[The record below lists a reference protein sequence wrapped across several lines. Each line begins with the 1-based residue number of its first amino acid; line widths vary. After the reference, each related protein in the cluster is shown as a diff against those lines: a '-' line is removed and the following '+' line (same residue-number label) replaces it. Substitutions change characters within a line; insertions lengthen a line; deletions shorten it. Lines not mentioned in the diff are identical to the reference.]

1 MALSSAGIG
10 SGLDVN
16 SIISQLMALEQRPL
30 TALASKEAKYQSQ
43 LSAYGSLKGA
53 LSTFQSAAASL
64 ASPTK
69 FSALKASVADSTIAT
84 VSVAASATPGSHSI
98 EVQTLAQAQ
107 KLASAAHAA
116 TNTAIGTGKL
126 TISFGTYNADTF
138 TANADKASAEITIG
152 AGQNSLTGIRD
163 AINAADAG
171 VSAAIINDGTGYRLT
186 VSSKDSGTENAI
198 RIAVTDDDAAHTDN
212 AGLSQV
218 AFDARTVSGVT
229 NLTETVAAKDAVVV
243 IDGITVTKSS
253 NTISDALEGVTLSL
267 LKENLGSTTTLSI
280 AKDVAGVQSS
290 IQSFVK
296 AYNDL
301 NTTIVN
307 LTKYDAETKKASLLT
322 GESTVRTL
330 QSQLRGLF
338 NTPLSI
344 AAGGLTSLSDVGITF
359 QTDGTLKLDSTKLT
373 AALNDP
379 SKDVSTLFAQVAKPT
394 GSLVSLVAT
403 TASTQAGTYAVSVS
417 QMPTQGTSV
426 GSVTPTGNDLK
437 IVAGADDNIVLDVD
451 GVSVSITLTA
461 GNYTSA
467 TLAAEI
473 QTKIN
478 AALNLNSAG
487 ISVTVTETGG
497 PFTVTSASYGSTS
510 RVSITGGNG
519 SAVIFGTPVE
529 TAGLDIAGTIGG
541 VAATGSGYTLTGAG
555 AASGLS
561 IKIDGGTT
569 GDRGS
574 VSFGNGYAYQ
584 LDKLMSRMLD
594 EDSLIEGRLDGI
606 SSSIEDIGDRREA
619 MIQRLESVEKRLR
632 AQFTALDTL
641 MSRMQQTSSFL
652 SQQLANLPT
661 YE

>member
-1 MALSSAGIG
+1 MAISSAGIG

-30 TALASKEAKYQSQ
+30 TALASKEAKYQAQ

-64 ASPTK
+64 ASPAK
-69 FSALKASVADSTIAT
+69 FSALKASVADSTLAT
-84 VSVAASATPGSHSI
+84 VSVAATATPGSHAI

-126 TISFGTYNADTF
+126 TISFGTYDADTF
-138 TANADKASAEITIG
+138 TANGDKAATEITIG
-152 AGQNSLTGIRD
+152 AGQNSLAGIRD

-171 VSAAIINDGTGYRLT
+171 ISATIINDGTGYRLT
-186 VSSKDSGTENAI
+186 VSSKDSGTANAI

-212 AGLSQV
+212 AGLSQI

-229 NLTETVAAKDAVVV
+229 NLSETVAANDAVVV

-253 NTISDALEGVTLSL
+253 NTISDALAGVTLSL
-267 LKENLGSTTTLSI
+267 LKENPGSTTTLSI
-280 AKDVAGVQSS
+280 AKDTAGVQSS

-338 NTPLSI
+338 NTPLSS
-344 AAGGLTSLSDVGITF
+344 AGGGLASLPDVGITF
-359 QTDGTLKLDSTKLT
+359 QTDGTLKLDSAKLT
-373 AALNDP
+373 ASLNDP
-379 SKDVSTLFAQVAKPT
+379 AKDVASLFAAIAKPT
-394 GSLVSLVAT
+394 DSLVSFASSTADTKNGAYGLSVTQLATQGKAVGGAVAALT
-403 TASTQAGTYAVSVS
+403 VTAGANDTLDLQIDGVTASVKLAAGTY
-417 QMPTQGTSV
+417 
-426 GSVTPTGNDLK
+426 
-437 IVAGADDNIVLDVD
+437 
-451 GVSVSITLTA
+451 TA
-461 GNYTSA
+461 A
-467 TLAAEI
+467 ALAAEI
-473 QTKIN
+473 QSKVN
-478 AALNLNSAG
+478 GVSALSTAD
-487 ISVTVTETGG
+487 VAVAVTEAAGVLTITSTRYG
-497 PFTVTSASYGSTS
+497 SASS
-510 RVSITGGNG
+510 VALIGGN
-519 SAVIFGTPVE
+519 ARADLFGTHAE
-529 TAGLDIAGTIGG
+529 TDGLDVAGTIGG
-541 VAATGSGYTLTGAG
+541 YAATGAGQSLTGTQAAAG
-555 AASGLS
+555 LKLT
-561 IKIDGGTT
+561 ITGGAT
-569 GDRGS
+569 GDRGT
-574 VSFGNGYAYQ
+574 VSFARGYADQ
-584 LDKLMSRMLD
+584 LDKLISKML
-594 EDSLIEGRLDGI
+594 ETDSLIEGRLEGI
-606 SSSIEDIGDRREA
+606 GSSIEDIADRREA
-619 MIQRLESVEKRLR
+619 MISRLESVEKRLR

>member
-16 SIISQLMALEQRPL
+16 GIISQLMALEQRPL

-53 LSTFQSAAASL
+53 LSTFQSSAASL
-64 ASPTK
+64 ANPTK

-84 VSVAASATPGSHSI
+84 VSVAAGATAGTHAI
-98 EVQTLAQAQ
+98 EVQTLAQVQ

-126 TISFGTYNADTF
+126 TISFGTYAADTF
-138 TANADKASAEITIG
+138 TANADKASTEITIG
-152 AGQNSLTGIRD
+152 AGENSLAGIRD

-186 VSSKDSGTENAI
+186 VSSNDSGTENAI

-218 AFDARTVSGVT
+218 AFDARTISGVT
-229 NLTETVAAKDAVVV
+229 NLTQTVAAKDAVVV
-243 IDGITVTKSS
+243 IDGITVTKPS

-267 LKENLGSTTTLSI
+267 LKENPGSTTTLSI
-280 AKDVAGVQSS
+280 AQDIAGVQAS

-344 AAGGLTSLSDVGITF
+344 AAGGLTSLADVGIAF

-394 GSLVSLVAT
+394 GSLVSLVST
-403 TASTQAGTYAVSVS
+403 TASTKVGTYAVSVS

-426 GSVTPTGNDLK
+426 GSVTPVGNDLK
-437 IVAGADDNIVLDVD
+437 IAAGADDNLVLDVD

-473 QTKIN
+473 QSKIN
-478 AALNLNSAG
+478 EALNLNSAA
-487 ISVTVTETGG
+487 ISVTVSESGG

-519 SAVIFGTPVE
+519 STAIFGTPVE

-584 LDKLMSRMLD
+584 LDKLISRMLD
-594 EDSLIEGRLDGI
+594 TDSLIEGRLDGI
-606 SSSIEDIGDRREA
+606 NSSIEDIGDRREA
-619 MIQRLESVEKRLR
+619 MVQRLESVEKRLR

-641 MSRMQQTSSFL
+641 MARMQQTSTFL